1 MAYTEGCNLGKDCVS
16 FASHDQHVEPRR
28 SELTQVESEPRR
40 ILVVEDEHMVAEVVE
55 RYLRRD
61 GYAVTVVHDGGAA
74 MAAFDQLSP
83 DLVVLDLMLPG
94 LDGMEICRRIRS
106 HGETPIIMLSARA
119 EELDKLLGL
128 GVGADDY
135 VTKPFSPR
143 ELAARVRTVLRRS
156 ARPSSQGTD
165 TLRFAGL
172 RIDRRGRTVESDSGQ
187 LAVTAREF
195 DLLYYLAS
203 HAGQVFSREQLMD
216 TVWDYTYAGDAE
228 TVTVHMRRLRTK
240 IETDPSRPRYLKT
253 VWGVGYKFEP

>member
-1 MAYTEGCNLGKDCVS
+1 MVAT
-16 FASHDQHVEPRR
+16 AQ
-28 SELTQVESEPRR
+28 R
-40 ILVVEDEHMVAEVVE
+40 ILVVEDEQMVAEVVE

-61 GYAVTVVHDGGAA
+61 GYEVSVVHDGLEA
-74 MAAFDQLSP
+74 MTRFEDTAP

-94 LDGMEICRRIRS
+94 LDGMEICRRIRAR
-106 HGETPIIMLSARA
+106 GETPIIMLTARA

-143 ELAARVRTVLRRS
+143 ELAARVKTVLRRAS
-156 ARPSSQGTD
+156 RPGAD
-165 TLRFAGL
+165 NGDILRFVDL
-172 RIDRRGRTVESDSGQ
+172 RVDRRSRSVDSDRGHLS
-187 LAVTAREF
+187 LTAREF

-216 TVWDYTYAGDAE
+216 GVWDYTYAGDAE
-228 TVTVHMRRLRTK
+228 TVTVHMRRLRAK
-240 IETDPSRPRYLKT
+240 VEVDPSRPRHLKT